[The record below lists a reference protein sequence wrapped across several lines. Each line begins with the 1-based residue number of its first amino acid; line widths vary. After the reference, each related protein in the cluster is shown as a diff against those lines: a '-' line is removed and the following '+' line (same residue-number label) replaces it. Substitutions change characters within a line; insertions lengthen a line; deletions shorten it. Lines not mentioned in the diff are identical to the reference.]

1 MHRRTLNALKTLTWL
16 GCLAPL
22 VWLLWGAFTDNL
34 GPDPTHTI
42 TFTTGRT
49 TLRLLMLTLAI
60 TPMRRLWPKLNW
72 LIKFRRL
79 LGLFVFFYAT
89 LHMLTWVA
97 LYNGF
102 NPSAMAADIV
112 KRRFVTAGMT
122 AYLLLAPLAATSTN
136 WAIRKMGGKRWAR
149 LHQLIY
155 VAAGVAIVHY
165 WWGVK
170 HGVLT
175 PIGVTVILAVLLLA
189 RPVLAWQNKRHAR
202 TVAV

>member
-122 AYLLLAPLAATSTN
+122 TYLFLAPLAATSSN
-136 WAIRKMGGKRWAR
+136 WAIRKMGGKRWSR

-155 VAAGVAIVHY
+155 VATVVAIIHY

-175 PIGVTVILAVLLLA
+175 PIGMTVILAVLLLA